1 MKLFFRKMGEGEP
14 VIILHGLLG
23 ASDNWLTI
31 GKQLAETYTVYLLDM
46 RNHGRSPHSKEFHY
60 VIMAADVNEFML
72 DHEIRSTVLIGHS
85 MGGKVAMHLSLDYP
99 HKISKLVVVDIA
111 PKAYPLP
118 YFKNIIETL
127 ANVDLSGIKRRKEVD
142 KQIAPNIPDP
152 GVRNF
157 LLKNLVRSRGNTF
170 SWKVNLEALLDN
182 VDMLSGEIYR
192 EEVFSNPAL
201 FVRGSNSNYVPDEDI
216 PLIKSRFPRAGVV
229 TIPGAGHW
237 LHVDAPEKFMEE
249 LTVFMETSR

>member
-1 MKLFFRKMGEGEP
+1 MKLFFRKIGAGEP
-14 VIILHGLLG
+14 LIILHGLLG

-31 GKQLAETYTVYLLDM
+31 GRQLAERHTVYLLDM

-72 DHEIRSTVLIGHS
+72 DHEIHSAVLIGHS
-85 MGGKVAMHLSLDYP
+85 MGGKVAMHLALDYP
-99 HKISKLVVVDIA
+99 HKINKLVVVDIA

-127 ANVDLSGIKRRKEVD
+127 AKVDLSGVKRRKEVEA
-142 KQIAPNIPDP
+142 QIAPNIPDP
-152 GVRNF
+152 VVRNF
-157 LLKNLVRSRGNTF
+157 LLKNLVRGKGNTF
-170 SWKVNLEALLDN
+170 SWKVNLAALLDN

-192 EEVFSNPAL
+192 EEIFSNPAL
-201 FVRGSNSNYVPDEDI
+201 FVRGGNSNYVLDEDI
-216 PLIKSRFPRAGVV
+216 PLIKTKFPRAEFV

-249 LTVFMETSR
+249 LLAFMERNS

>member
-23 ASDNWLTI
+23 ASDNWLSI
-31 GKQLAETYTVYLLDM
+31 GRQLAERHTVYLLDM
-46 RNHGRSPHSKEFHY
+46 RNHGHSPHSKEFHY
-60 VIMAADVNEFML
+60 VIMASDVNEFML
-72 DHEIRSTVLIGHS
+72 DHEIRSAILIGHS
-85 MGGKVAMHLSLDYP
+85 MGGKVAMHLALDHP
-99 HKISKLVVVDIA
+99 HKISRLVVVDIA
-111 PKAYPLP
+111 SKAYPP
-118 YFKNIIETL
+118 SYFKNIIETL
-127 ANVDLSGIKRRKEVD
+127 TNVDLSGIKRRKEVD
-142 KQIAPNIPDP
+142 EQMAPNIPDS

-170 SWKVNLEALLDN
+170 SWKVNLAALLDN

-201 FVRGSNSNYVPDEDI
+201 FIRGSNSNYVLDEDI
-216 PLIKSRFPRAGVV
+216 LLIKSRFPRAEIV

-237 LHVDAPEKFMEE
+237 LHVDAPEKFLET
-249 LTVFMETSR
+249 LTAFMETNH

>member
-1 MKLFFRKMGEGEP
+1 MKLYFRKMGKGEP

-31 GKQLAETYTVYLLDM
+31 GKQLAESYTVYLLDM

-72 DHEIRSTVLIGHS
+72 DHEIRGAILIGHS
-85 MGGKVAMHLSLDYP
+85 MGGKVAMHLALDYP

-127 ANVDLSGIKRRKEVD
+127 VNVDLSGIKRRSEVD
-142 KQIAPNIPDP
+142 AQMAPTIPDP

-157 LLKNLVRSRGNTF
+157 LLKNLVRGKGNTF
-170 SWKVNLEALLDN
+170 SWRVNLAALLDN

-201 FVRGSNSNYVPDEDI
+201 FVRGANSNYILDEDI
-216 PLIKSRFPRAGVV
+216 PFIKSRFPRSEVV
-229 TIPGAGHW
+229 TIPEAGHW
-237 LHVDAPEKFMEE
+237 LHVDAPEKFMQE
-249 LTVFMETSR
+249 LTAFLETNR